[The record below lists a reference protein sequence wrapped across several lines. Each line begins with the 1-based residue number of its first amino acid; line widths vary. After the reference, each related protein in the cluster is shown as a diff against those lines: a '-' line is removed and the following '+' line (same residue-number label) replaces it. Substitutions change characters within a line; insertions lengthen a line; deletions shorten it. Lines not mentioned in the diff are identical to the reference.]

1 MLLFQQKV
9 CIKGMAQIK
18 TLIGSAD
25 VYGSIIKADH
35 DPVEIFSPCTSSL
48 VVLSECSRE
57 NSSNSTILKRTLQ
70 DALQNQP
77 SEVMKK
83 ALVRAKKAATVLVI
97 KSLQTIEATFVCSL
111 QSFHD
116 IFSLDLGKVLHLVGQ
131 YSYFIKYMSRR
142 GI

>member
-1 MLLFQQKV
+1 
-9 CIKGMAQIK
+9 MAQIK

-25 VYGSIIKADH
+25 VYGSTCIIKADH
-35 DPVEIFSPCTSSL
+35 GPVEIFSPCTSSL

-57 NSSNSTILKRTLQ
+57 NSSNSTNLKRTLQ

-77 SEVMKK
+77 SEMMKK
-83 ALVRAKKAATVLVI
+83 ALVRAKKAATVLVM
-97 KSLQTIEATFVCSL
+97 KSLKTIEATFVCSL

-116 IFSLDLGKVLHLVGQ
+116 NFIFSLDLGKVLHLIGQ
-131 YSYFIKYMSRR
+131 YCYFIKYMSRR